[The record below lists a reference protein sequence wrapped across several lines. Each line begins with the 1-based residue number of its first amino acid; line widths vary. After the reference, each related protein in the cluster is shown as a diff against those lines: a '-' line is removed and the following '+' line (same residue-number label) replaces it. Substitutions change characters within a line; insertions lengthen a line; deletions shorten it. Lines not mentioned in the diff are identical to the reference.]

1 MKKKNNRHKE
11 ITKFHYVKNEKSTG
25 QKSLQTKTKDKEPTR
40 QNIFNDTKQLIS
52 LLKKEAQAN
61 GLSQVQKGGVQ
72 RMWALSVPQ
81 GLPEAPR
88 GGQVGGAGSSSGF
101 IMSQKTSFYIPQSP
115 FSEFYETPLDT
126 Y

>member
-1 MKKKNNRHKE
+1 MWKKKNNRHKE
-11 ITKFHYVKNEKSTG
+11 ITKIHYVKNEKSTG

-88 GGQVGGAGSSSGF
+88 GGQVGGPAVLQAS
-101 IMSQKTSFYIPQSP
+101 
-115 FSEFYETPLDT
+115 
-126 Y
+126 